1 MLALRRYLPAARRCQ
16 RVAFSI
22 FLCFFLRIRLRRFFM
37 SEPMP
42 LGRLVG
48 PEPFAPR
55 EATQSDGAARRLGRP
70 RRA

>member
-1 MLALRRYLPAARRCQ
+1 
-16 RVAFSI
+16 VAFSI